1 MFQIVRRPVPL
12 VTAEKPIPGAE
23 AKTTRE
29 GLLST
34 ALLTVLSVNVFIISG
49 VLCFYT
55 LAVWSPR

>member
-1 MFQIVRRPVPL
+1 MLQIVRRPRLPI
-12 VTAEKPIPGAE
+12 TTEKPLHGAK
-23 AKTTRE
+23 ARTARE

-34 ALLTVLSVNVFIISG
+34 ALLAVLSVNVFIISG